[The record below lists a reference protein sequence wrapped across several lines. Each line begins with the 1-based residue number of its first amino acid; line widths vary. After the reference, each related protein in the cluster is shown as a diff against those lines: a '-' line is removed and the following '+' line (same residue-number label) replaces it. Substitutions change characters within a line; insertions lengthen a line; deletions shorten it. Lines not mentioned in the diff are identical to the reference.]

1 MNDYSGSTLQIIKFI
16 PLLGDEGLPVQVDGE
31 AWVQPPGM
39 IRIIHKN
46 RMQML
51 CRNRVSAR
59 FVGMLFCGLYK
70 RPSTCNKLGHAMALA
85 FSHWPFTLEAQVQSL
100 ACQCGICGRQNG
112 IGTGFSEYCYFPL
125 SVPFHSIPYSCLYS
139 LPYHQCSIISTV
151 DSIHK

>member
-1 MNDYSGSTLQIIKFI
+1 MF
-16 PLLGDEGLPVQVDGE
+16 LLGEEGVPVQVDGE

-59 FVGMLFCGLYK
+59 LMRMLFRGLYK

-85 FSHWPFTLEAQVQSL
+85 VSHWPLAVEAQIQSL
-100 ACQCGICGRQNG
+100 ACQFGICGGQS
-112 IGTGFSEYCYFPL
+112 GTG
-125 SVPFHSIPYSCLYS
+125 
-139 LPYHQCSIISTV
+139 TV
-151 DSIHK
+151 FL